1 MSTNEPIAADTAA
14 LADTAGP
21 VGTVGTVTAREA
33 AEVAAANAS
42 GRQPVVFVHGL
53 WLLHSSWSS
62 WRELFED
69 RGYATIAVDWP
80 GDQSDVAAAHAAPDS
95 LAGTDVADVADHVA
109 EVIAGLDR
117 APVVVGHSFGGLL
130 VQMIAGRGIAAG
142 TVTIDPA
149 PARGVLPL
157 PISSL
162 KGAFPVL
169 GNPLNYRRT
178 VTLTFEE
185 FRFGFANAVS
195 EQEARELYATFHT
208 PAPGR
213 PLFQAATANLNPW
226 ARTKVARKGADRGP
240 MLVVT
245 GEKDNIVPFALANA
259 AFKLQRKNPH
269 HVTELVEIPG
279 VGHSL
284 VIDSHWREVAD
295 AALAFLAAQGLGA
308 SGEASPGDDGQR
320 TA

>member
-1 MSTNEPIAADTAA
+1 MTTNRTTTA
-14 LADTAGP
+14 T
-21 VGTVGTVTAREA
+21 TSTVTEREA

-42 GRQPVVFVHGL
+42 GRTPVVFVHRL
-53 WLLHSSWSS
+53 WLLAGSWDR
-62 WRELFED
+62 WKELFESA
-69 RGYATIAVDWP
+69 GYAPVAVDWP
-80 GDQSDVAAAHAAPDS
+80 GDQADHAAAHAQADS
-95 LAGTDVADVADHVA
+95 LAGTSVAAVADHVE

-117 APVVVGHSFGGLL
+117 RPIVIGHSFGGLL
-130 VQMIAGRGIAAG
+130 VQILAGRGLAAA
-142 TVTIDPA
+142 TVSIDPA
-149 PARGVLPL
+149 PSRGVLPL

-169 GNPLNYRRT
+169 GNPLNYKRT
-178 VTLTFEE
+178 VTLTFDE

-195 EQEARELYATFHT
+195 EEEARELYRTFHT

-226 ARTKVARKGADRGP
+226 ARTRAEKKNADRGP

-259 AFKLQRKNPH
+259 AYKLQRRNKH
-269 HVTELVEIPG
+269 HATEIVEIPDA
-279 VGHSL
+279 GHSL
-284 VIDSHWREVAD
+284 VIDHHWRQVAD
-295 AALAFLAAQGLGA
+295 AALAFLARHGL
-308 SGEASPGDDGQR
+308 